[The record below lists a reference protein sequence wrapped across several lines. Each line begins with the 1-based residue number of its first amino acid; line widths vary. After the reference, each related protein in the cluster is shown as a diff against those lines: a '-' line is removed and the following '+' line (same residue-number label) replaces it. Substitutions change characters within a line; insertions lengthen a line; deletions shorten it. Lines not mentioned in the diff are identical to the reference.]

1 MGSGLHLMT
10 ETIHLLKNINN
21 IFVQNYIF
29 TSYKHIYISDTVEN
43 SDEQTHYELAEN
55 WSKILLYILK
65 DIQKKK
71 KINKNGKENIPKKIT
86 YTGISQMV
94 FFKTDEWLT
103 NHC

>member
-55 WSKILLYILK
+55 
-65 DIQKKK
+65 
-71 KINKNGKENIPKKIT
+71 
-86 YTGISQMV
+86 
-94 FFKTDEWLT
+94 
-103 NHC
+103 

>member
-1 MGSGLHLMT
+1 MT
-10 ETIHLLKNINN
+10 ETTHLLKNINN

-29 TSYKHIYISDTVEN
+29 TRYKHIYISDMVEN

-65 DIQKKK
+65 DIQKK
-71 KINKNGKENIPKKIT
+71 NKNGKENIPQKIT

-94 FFKTDEWLT
+94 FLKPMNELT
-103 NHC
+103 NHCK